1 MAEIS
6 KEYGTALFMLACE
19 EQKQEEYA
27 SALQTMEEAF
37 AQNEGFLDLLC
48 SPGIPLAERLE
59 VIDTVFA
66 ACLPA
71 HMLSYVKLLCEK
83 GRLGGFCEAA
93 ETYRALLDA
102 SQHVANVTVTSAV
115 ELTDA
120 EKQKLTAKLEQ
131 LEKGRVRAD
140 YIVDESV
147 LGGLVVEIDG
157 RILDGSL
164 RHRLQEVK
172 EVMNT

>member
-1 MAEIS
+1 MAEVS

-27 SALQTMEEAF
+27 AALQTVETAF
-37 AQNEGFLDLLC
+37 AQNEGFLDMLC
-48 SPGIPLAERLE
+48 SPSIPLAERLG
-59 VIDTVFA
+59 VIDTVFV
-66 ACLPA
+66 ACLPN

-93 ETYRALLDA
+93 EAYRALLDA
-102 SQHVANVTVTSAV
+102 SRHVANVTVTSAV
-115 ELTDA
+115 ELTDD
-120 EKQKLTAKLEQ
+120 EKQKLTKKLEQ
-131 LEKGRVRAD
+131 MEKGRVRAD